1 MEKPVKSVEPPKVEK
16 PVKPVEPPKVE
27 KPAKQVKP
35 PKVEK
40 PTEPV
45 EPPKVEKTT
54 SKVELLPNTGVAE
67 EFTIFSAEVISI
79 LTGLSLLIPSKK
91 KQQ

>member
-1 MEKPVKSVEPPKVEK
+1 M
-16 PVKPVEPPKVE
+16 
-27 KPAKQVKP
+27 
-35 PKVEK
+35 
-40 PTEPV
+40 
-45 EPPKVEKTT
+45 EKTT
-54 SKVELLPNTGVAE
+54 SKVELLPNTGVGE